1 MGELLNVA
9 KDFTQEQPEGGLPE
23 FLEKVA
29 LVNDVDSFEEQDD
42 KVTLMTIHSAKGLE
56 FPIVYMAGM
65 DEGIFPG
72 GTFFDG

>member
-1 MGELLNVA
+1 M
-9 KDFTQEQPEGGLPE
+9 
-23 FLEKVA
+23 EKVA
-29 LVNDVDSFEEQDD
+29 LVNDVDSFEEEDD

-72 GTFFDG
+72 YVL